1 MRPRSQDLRCLAGS
15 RDPERHAEIPHRLY
29 QVIQLRRART
39 RGEESERA
47 SHKLFLFLTAHLVQ
61 RAPSPDLGSF
71 NEDAGSVET
80 PLLELAEQS
89 SELRSEV
96 RALRFLRLHRLR
108 PCG

>member
-1 MRPRSQDLRCLAGS
+1 VRPCSQDLRCLARS
-15 RDPERHAEIPHRLY
+15 RDPECHAEIPHRLY

-47 SHKLFLFLTAHLVQ
+47 PHKLFLFLAAHPVQ

-71 NEDAGSVET
+71 DEDSGSVEAS
-80 PLLELAEQS
+80 LLEFAEQA

-108 PCG
+108 P